1 MCVASQP
8 QHDYLSANHLGGFL
22 GMNETMSRKLICCF
36 ATAFT
41 VLGASPTVLPAYA
54 AQSSVEIAAKRTK
67 HRGDVYL
74 LRGFAGV
81 FSRGLDNIGTKLE
94 GRGVKANVI
103 PHTDWVSATN
113 QIIANQKR
121 YGRKPVVL
129 IGHSLGANAIIR
141 MATELKKKRIRVDYM
156 ATFAATNPTLVPS
169 NVRKITNYY
178 FKTDGWGKPVKVA
191 RGFRGRLK
199 NIDFSKSSTVGH
211 FNIDK
216 QPRLQA
222 QVINNVLRIVKR
234 RTSKN
239 SNATAVASSL

>member
-1 MCVASQP
+1 
-8 QHDYLSANHLGGFL
+8 
-22 GMNETMSRKLICCF
+22 MSCKLICCF
-36 ATAFT
+36 ATVLT
-41 VLGASPTVLPAYA
+41 VLGANPAVLPAYA
-54 AQSSVEIAAKRTK
+54 VQSTIELAAKRTK
-67 HRGDVYL
+67 HQGDIYL

-81 FSRGLDNIGTKLE
+81 FSRGLDNIGTKLAD
-94 GRGVKANVI
+94 RGVTAKVI
-103 PHTDWVSATN
+103 PHSDWVSATN
-113 QIIANQKR
+113 QIISNQKR

-178 FKTDGWGKPVKVA
+178 FKTDGWGKPIKVA

-234 RTSKN
+234 RKSANFKTII
-239 SNATAVASSL
+239 TTPSL

>member
-1 MCVASQP
+1 
-8 QHDYLSANHLGGFL
+8 
-22 GMNETMSRKLICCF
+22 MSRKLMCCF
-36 ATAFT
+36 AVSVTFSMVAAAT
-41 VLGASPTVLPAYA
+41 TPTFA
-54 AQSSVEIAAKRTK
+54 AQTKTTIELAAKRNK

-81 FSRGLDNIGTKLE
+81 FSRGLDNIGSKLA
-94 GRGVKANVI
+94 GRGVKAKVI
-103 PHTDWVSATN
+103 SHSDWVVATN

-156 ATFAATNPTLVPS
+156 STFAATSPTLVPS

-234 RTSKN
+234 RKS
-239 SNATAVASSL
+239 ASLFQRN

>member
-1 MCVASQP
+1 MK
-8 QHDYLSANHLGGFL
+8 Y
-22 GMNETMSRKLICCF
+22 KLVFSI
-36 ATAFT
+36 AMALAIGVTIPAMRPAF
-41 VLGASPTVLPAYA
+41 A
-54 AQSSVEIAAKRTK
+54 AQNSVEIAAKRK
-67 HRGDVYL
+67 KFQGDVYL

-81 FSRGLDNIGTKLE
+81 FSRGLDNIGSKLE
-94 GRGVKANVI
+94 GRGVKAQVI
-103 PHTDWVSATN
+103 AHTNWLSATN
-113 QIIANQKR
+113 QIIANRKR
-121 YGRKPVVL
+121 YGRKPVIL

-156 ATFAATNPTLVPS
+156 ATFAATNPGLVPS

-199 NIDFSKSSTVGH
+199 NIDFSKSATVGH

-222 QVINNVLRIVKR
+222 QVINNVLRVVKKQK
-234 RTSKN
+234 SAN
-239 SNATAVASSL
+239 LVE